1 MKIWRLLIITVLL
14 FVLSTLLHLGVY
26 GSEFRL
32 ETMSNATFVVGIVTF
47 LPTLVALTGAHQVFH
62 GIGYFFKLLFNK
74 NAKQEFPTY
83 RDYKEH
89 KSGKAK
95 SPFFKELL
103 IGSLIVFV
111 VGIALAVVVMMQT

>member
-1 MKIWRLLIITVLL
+1 
-14 FVLSTLLHLGVY
+14 
-26 GSEFRL
+26 
-32 ETMSNATFVVGIVTF
+32 MSNATFVVGIVTF
-47 LPTLVALTGAHQVFH
+47 LPTLVALTGAHKVFH

-89 KSGKAK
+89 NRQSQITI
-95 SPFFKELL
+95 FKELL